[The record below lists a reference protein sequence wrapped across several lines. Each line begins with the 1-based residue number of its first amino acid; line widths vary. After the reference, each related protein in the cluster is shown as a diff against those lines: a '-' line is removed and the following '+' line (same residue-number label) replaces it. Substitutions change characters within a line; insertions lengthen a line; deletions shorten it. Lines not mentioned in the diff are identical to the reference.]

1 VPRSAAHRVQHYAS
15 DSEKRLPQGGSA
27 TSTEPATIVRYPYA
41 RQGQY
46 QGRGT
51 IKDIQAHLRH
61 AQPNVTAEVYM
72 QAIPESVRSAV
83 ESLDLLLAA
92 GHPDFEQN

>member
-1 VPRSAAHRVQHYAS
+1 M
-15 DSEKRLPQGGSA
+15 QGKGS
-27 TSTEPATIVRYPYA
+27 
-41 RQGQY
+41 
-46 QGRGT
+46 

-61 AQPNVTAEVYM
+61 AQPNATAEVYM
-72 QAIPESVRSAV
+72 QQAIPESVRSAV